1 MDHAQQAFSMKKPSP
16 RILLGTHGKSVPVG
30 NGDDSQSL
38 RSNAGGKLFINEN
51 VKH

>member
-16 RILLGTHGKSVPVG
+16 RILLGTHGESVAVG

-38 RSNAGGKLFINEN
+38 RSNAGGKIFIKQN